1 MTIEAFNRALES
13 IKTVL
18 GEPRPDTSK
27 EVGEVWV
34 TSNGGSVVLV
44 DETGA
49 DDPKAPFVA
58 LVAMIGEDPNRKF
71 NEWSVD
77 GSASATLPHDAATAA
92 LAWLS
97 DQTPGIDASIAQPEP
112 PAPPVGKTKRKAIPK
127 SVRFEVFKRD
137 KFTCQY
143 CGAKAPDV
151 MLECDHITPH
161 SLTQDNSILNLVTA
175 CHACNNGK
183 SDKVLS
189 DDSAIAKQHAQLSQL
204 QERRDQLEMMMQW
217 QRGLAKIDTG
227 EVDALAKFYE
237 DVVPGRSL
245 TDSGK
250 ADIKTALRFYS
261 VEIVAT
267 ILRETV
273 ATHLSVD
280 GGKAT
285 PETAEIVARVFFN
298 ELKYRHVREKNPDQ
312 SALFYIRGII
322 RKRNGYWSDSRNE
335 TCLNYLRDAY
345 DAGVPIE
352 WMKTHARMC
361 FDWRRWELEIS
372 EKTEAARVGT

>member
-1 MTIEAFNRALES
+1 MTTEAFQEALAEIVS
-13 IKTVL
+13 VIGPPDYQDQHTNDAMWETSGEGRYRLFDEEPGASPSVTFVVTWGKPTVQSSSEWRL
-18 GEPRPDTSK
+18 DRSPD
-27 EVGEVWV
+27 
-34 TSNGGSVVLV
+34 
-44 DETGA
+44 A
-49 DDPKAPFVA
+49 IAP
-58 LVAMIGEDPNRKF
+58 
-71 NEWSVD
+71 
-77 GSASATLPHDAATAA
+77 TLAATMAGR
-92 LAWLS
+92 WLM
-97 DQTPGIDASIAQPEP
+97 QKLRPETPQARSSTT
-112 PAPPVGKTKRKAIPK
+112 KTKRKAIPK
-127 SVRFEVFKRD
+127 AVRFEVFKRD

-189 DDSAIAKQHAQLSQL
+189 DDSALAKQHAQLSQL